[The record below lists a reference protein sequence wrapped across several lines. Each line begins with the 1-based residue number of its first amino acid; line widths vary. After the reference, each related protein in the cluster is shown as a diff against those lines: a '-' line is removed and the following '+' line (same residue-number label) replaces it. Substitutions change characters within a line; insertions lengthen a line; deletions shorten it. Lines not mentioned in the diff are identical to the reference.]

1 MNIALLGFGTVGRG
15 FYELLTERPLSLNIC
30 AVLAR
35 RPLEGLNC
43 MVTSD
48 FYKILNEADAD
59 IIVEAMGGL
68 EPAHEYICAALR
80 AKKHVVTA
88 NKQLMCAYYDEL
100 TALARENGVSLRCT
114 AAAGGGI
121 PWLSSLARAA
131 SVDAIIS
138 VSGIMNGTSNY
149 ILDAMSRRGMDYAAA
164 LSDAQRLGYA
174 EADPTADVCG
184 LDTRRKLVLSA
195 NIAYGVSIIES
206 DVPCFGIANI
216 TAEDMRFFEE
226 NGLACRLIGHAER
239 HFGTISAAVEPML
252 FGADAGEARVY
263 ECGNMMSLCA
273 AHMGG
278 QSFLGAGAGAY
289 PTGSNVLADC
299 RAIAEGCSAFYTDS
313 FTRAQVDNS
322 RAYQRYYIR
331 KQGCAPVIT
340 TPLSVEQAHVMCRV
354 EGFNGF
360 MAAIAE

>member
-35 RPLEGLNC
+35 RPLDGLNC

-195 NIAYGVSIIES
+195 NIAYGVSISES

-331 KQGCAPVIT
+331 RQGCAPVIT
-340 TPLSVEQAHVMCRV
+340 APLSVEQAHAMCRV
-354 EGFNGF
+354 ESFNGF

>member
-80 AKKHVVTA
+80 AKKHVVTV

-149 ILDAMSRRGMDYAAA
+149 ILDAMSRRSMDYAAA

-195 NIAYGVSIIES
+195 NIAYGVSIS
-206 DVPCFGIANI
+206 
-216 TAEDMRFFEE
+216 
-226 NGLACRLIGHAER
+226 
-239 HFGTISAAVEPML
+239 
-252 FGADAGEARVY
+252 
-263 ECGNMMSLCA
+263 
-273 AHMGG
+273 
-278 QSFLGAGAGAY
+278 
-289 PTGSNVLADC
+289 
-299 RAIAEGCSAFYTDS
+299 
-313 FTRAQVDNS
+313 
-322 RAYQRYYIR
+322 
-331 KQGCAPVIT
+331 
-340 TPLSVEQAHVMCRV
+340 
-354 EGFNGF
+354 
-360 MAAIAE
+360 

>member
-1 MNIALLGFGTVGRG
+1 M
-15 FYELLTERPLSLNIC
+15 
-30 AVLAR
+30 
-35 RPLEGLNC
+35 
-43 MVTSD
+43 
-48 FYKILNEADAD
+48 
-59 IIVEAMGGL
+59 
-68 EPAHEYICAALR
+68 
-80 AKKHVVTA
+80 
-88 NKQLMCAYYDEL
+88 
-100 TALARENGVSLRCT
+100 
-114 AAAGGGI
+114 
-121 PWLSSLARAA
+121 
-131 SVDAIIS
+131 DAIIS

-195 NIAYGVSIIES
+195 NIAYGVSISES

-239 HFGTISAAVEPML
+239 HFGTINAAVEPML

-331 KQGCAPVIT
+331 RQGCAPVIT
-340 TPLSVEQAHVMCRV
+340 APLSVEQAHAMCRV

>member
-15 FYELLTERPLSLNIC
+15 FYRLLSERPLSLRLC
-30 AVLAR
+30 AVLSR
-35 RPLEGLNC
+35 RPLDGVDCL
-43 MVTSD
+43 VTND

-59 IIVEAMGGL
+59 IVVEAMGGL
-68 EPAHEYICAALR
+68 EPAHEYVRAALM

-100 TALARENGVSLRCT
+100 ITLARENGVCIRCT

-121 PWLSSLARAA
+121 PWLSSLSRAA
-131 SVDAIIS
+131 SVDSIIS

-149 ILDAMSRRGMDYAAA
+149 ILDAVQRLGGDYASA
-164 LSDAQRLGYA
+164 LKEAQRLGYA

-195 NIAYGVSIIES
+195 NIAFGVSVSEYSI
-206 DVPCFGIANI
+206 PCQSITNI
-216 TAEDMRFFEE
+216 NEADIHYFKE
-226 NGLACRLIGHAER
+226 NGLVCRLIGHAER

-252 FGADAGEARVY
+252 FRSDANEARIY
-263 ECGNMMSLCA
+263 ECGNIMSLNA
-273 AHMGG
+273 AHLGK
-278 QSFLGAGAGAY
+278 QSFIGAGAGGY

-299 RAIAEGCSAFYTDS
+299 RAIERGCDAFYTDS
-313 FTRAQVDNS
+313 FTADEIDNS
-322 RAYQRYYIR
+322 RAYARYYIR
-331 KQGCAPVIT
+331 LGDKAPYISK
-340 TPLSVEQAHVMCRV
+340 PLSLEQAHSLCSDDD
-354 EGFNGF
+354 FNGF

>member
-48 FYKILNEADAD
+48 FYKILNEAEAD

-195 NIAYGVSIIES
+195 NIAYGVSISES
-206 DVPCFGIANI
+206 DVPYFGIANI
-216 TAEDMRFFEE
+216 TAED
-226 NGLACRLIGHAER
+226 
-239 HFGTISAAVEPML
+239 ML

-331 KQGCAPVIT
+331 RQGCAPVIT
-340 TPLSVEQAHVMCRV
+340 TPLSVEQAHAMCRV